1 MLNCRFYGCGLVAPE
16 ALQGMQILDLGS
28 GSGQD
33 CFVLSKLVGEN
44 GHVTGVDMTK
54 EQVCYNLKI
63 AKWPPK
69 MLGILVKVVIV
80 NGRSHL
86 QAVSNIMIL
95 QMKHL

>member
-1 MLNCRFYGCGLVAPE
+1 MISCCGKLSKFSPLKRIIKMCFNMLNFRFYGCGLAVPE

-54 EQVCYNLKI
+54 EQVCCSLKI
-63 AKWPPK
+63 T
-69 MLGILVKVVIV
+69 
-80 NGRSHL
+80 
-86 QAVSNIMIL
+86 
-95 QMKHL
+95 